1 MIFAQLA
8 GIGFYMVVVFQL
20 ALVLGLP
27 WGEYT
32 QGGQTKGRLS
42 ASGRTT
48 AAVSAFILVGMAQA
62 MLAPRGVG
70 VFATSP
76 DWLITTLVWVTFG
89 YAVLGF
95 IVNWITPSK
104 KERMIWGPVTTVLL
118 VLVSL
123 AVFTN

>member
-1 MIFAQLA
+1 VIFAQLA
-8 GIGFYMVVVFQL
+8 GIGFYLVVIFQL
-20 ALVLGLP
+20 ALVIGLP

-32 QGGQTKGRLS
+32 QGGKTKGRLS
-42 ASGRTT
+42 TSGRIT
-48 AAVSAFILVGMAQA
+48 AAVSAVILVGMAQA
-62 MLAPRGVG
+62 LLAPRGVG
-70 VFATSP
+70 LFATAP
-76 DWLITTLVWVTFG
+76 EWLIGSMVWVTFG

-104 KERMIWGPVTTVLL
+104 KERLIWGPVTTVLL